1 MIPIRTKDGTPSPRR
16 DKQAVREASSSR
28 VVQRPVPQ
36 SQLKDARTYQID
48 QVKRRFS
55 PSETSSAA
63 GDTILTFSLSPSD
76 PDFPYELEA
85 LKCELRIPAG
95 YPQGKPRIL
104 VKNSDIPRGFA
115 INIEKGFEKMVETR
129 KGATLLALINALDRN
144 LEAFLSEQ
152 KAETVKLVV
161 FKDTRH
167 LEQEATKA
175 SSKDRKTPSPTPTP
189 SPIVKPQPHRP
200 YVPEESFTRDQ
211 IAEAKARRAQ
221 EIRQLEARM
230 SRLPNYQRSSD
241 GIVYTLPLEPKRRS
255 MLPLG
260 LQQVQS
266 AQLIIPL
273 LYPLQPLRVL
283 LNGVDAQDAEGIEEL
298 FTKVASEK
306 KEMSLTSHINYL
318 TQNLH
323 ILAKQ
328 AAAQAAA
335 AQAAQASQASP
346 RAEAKKAE
354 HSSVL
359 SDARDG
365 KGHLEV
371 IPRPPEWSLPHQESD
386 GSHSDDGSDYSED
399 GSDEEGSEGGAAG
412 ISDTSRPGSSSGPSK
427 TSEVGTAI
435 SFPHIELHNVDL
447 LEIRSLSLLVKCD
460 RCKTLNE
467 VPNLRDGIEKTQLS
481 CKKCATEFRV
491 KFRKELVHMAS
502 TRAGFIDVV
511 GCSVQDMLPSI
522 FIPTCGKCSTSFP
535 ATPGLSS
542 VRGETTTNVCREC
555 HSRFTFKIPEVKF
568 LVYSYAN
575 ALPRAQ
581 ASRANRHEKLGLH
594 AGEPLPNKGACE
606 HYRRSYR
613 WFRFSCCGK
622 VFPCDRCHNA
632 SAESGSHVDEWA
644 SRMICG
650 WCSREQKYHPEMCQ
664 FCGRSVIGKS
674 GKGYWEGGKGT
685 RNKVLMRRG
694 DPRKYK
700 RVGGGELRK
709 KKEKDEK

>member
-1 MIPIRTKDGTPSPRR
+1 MIPIRTKAGTPSPRR

-28 VVQRPVPQ
+28 VVQRPVPE

-55 PSETSSAA
+55 PQETTSAA
-63 GDTILTFSLSPSD
+63 GDTSLTFSFSPSD
-76 PDFPYELEA
+76 PDFPYELET
-85 LKCELRIPAG
+85 LKCELRIPSG
-95 YPQGKPRIL
+95 YPQRKPWIV

-115 INIEKGFEKMVETR
+115 INIEKGFEKLVETR

-161 FKDTRH
+161 FKDTSH

-175 SSKDRKTPSPTPTP
+175 TPSPDRTP
-189 SPIVKPQPHRP
+189 SPVVKPQLHKP
-200 YVPEESFTRDQ
+200 YVPEESFTGDQ

-221 EIRQLEARM
+221 EVRQLEARM

-260 LQQVQS
+260 LQPVQS

-273 LYPLQPLRVL
+273 LYPLQPLRIL
-283 LNGVDAQDAEGIEEL
+283 LNGVDSQDAEGVEEL

-306 KEMSLTSHINYL
+306 KEMSLTSHLNYL

-323 ILAKQ
+323 LLAKQ

-335 AQAAQASQASP
+335 QAAQAVHVSP
-346 RAEAKKAE
+346 KTEAKKAE

-371 IPRPPEWSLPHQESD
+371 IPRPPEWSLPNQNPD
-386 GSHSDDGSDYSED
+386 YFGLDDTSDYSED
-399 GSDEEGSEGGAAG
+399 ESEEERSEGGVDG
-412 ISDTSRPGSSSGPSK
+412 SNTKPGSSSGPSQ

-435 SFPHIELHNVDL
+435 SLPHIELHNVEL
-447 LEIRSLSLLVKCD
+447 LEVFSLSLLVKCD

-467 VPNLRDGIEKTQLS
+467 VPNLRDGVEKTQVS
-481 CKKCATEFRV
+481 CKKCAIEFRV

-502 TRAGFIDVV
+502 TRAGFIDIV

-568 LVYSYAN
+568 LVYSYTN
-575 ALPRAQ
+575 AVPRSQ

-606 HYRRSYR
+606 HYKRSYR

-622 VFPCDRCHNA
+622 VSPCDKCHNA
-632 SAESGSHVDEWA
+632 SEESGSHVDEWA

-685 RNKVLMRRG
+685 RNKLLMRRG
-694 DPRKYK
+694 DRRKYQ
-700 RVGGGELRK
+700 RVGGSESK
-709 KKEKDEK
+709 KKKDEK